1 MRSRVLAIVRKE
13 TREVLR
19 DPIYLALA
27 IAVPVVIMTLLGLG
41 FVLDVKN
48 LPVAFYD
55 QDRSPMSR
63 EYIYSFTNSEYFRLV
78 AIAADDDE
86 VDKMLQTGRV
96 RAVVVIPPDFSR
108 KLHAGKQ
115 VPVQIL
121 VDGSFASRA
130 LVVSGYVAAI
140 DAQFNA
146 QLLSDYLSQR
156 GAVAGTVAPVSVE
169 GRVWYNPALET
180 KNSIV
185 PGFLVIMLMFYPS
198 LLASLVVVRE
208 KERGTIF
215 NFYCSPVSRWEVIA
229 GKAVPYIGLAAVNYF
244 LLFALSLFA
253 FKATFI
259 GSFLVL
265 TAAAFLYIT
274 CCIGLGLVIS
284 VLCRTQIA
292 AMLVTFVSLMT
303 PSMLFSGMITPISS
317 MDPSA
322 QMISRLIP
330 ASYFMGMARGIF
342 LKGLGF
348 TFYITDFGALAVF
361 AAVLYTI
368 AILGFRKRLR

>member
-1 MRSRVLAIVRKE
+1 MHSRILAIVRKE

-27 IAVPVVIMTLLGLG
+27 IAVPVVIMSLLGFG
-41 FVLDVKN
+41 FILDVKN

-55 QDRSPMSR
+55 QDRSPLSR
-63 EYIYSFTNSEYFRLV
+63 DYIYSFTNSEYFHLV
-78 AIAADDDE
+78 GFAADPAQVE
-86 VDKMLQTGRV
+86 QMLQAGKV

-108 KLHAGKQ
+108 KLRGGNT

-140 DAQFNA
+140 DAQFNT
-146 QLLSDYLSQR
+146 QILSDYLAR
-156 GAVAGTVAPVSVE
+156 KGMVTATLAPVAVE
-169 GRVWYNPALET
+169 GRVWFNPSLET

-215 NFYCSPVSRWEVIA
+215 NFYCSPVSRWEVVA
-229 GKAVPYIGLAAVNYF
+229 GKAVPYVGLAFVNYF

-253 FKATFI
+253 FKVNFA

-292 AMLVTFVSLMT
+292 AMLITFVSLMT
-303 PSMLFSGMITPISS
+303 PSMLFSGMITPVAS

-348 TFYITDFGALAVF
+348 TFYLADFMALAVF
-361 AAVLYTI
+361 SATLYAI
-368 AILGFRKRLR
+368 AIITFRKRLR

>member
-1 MRSRVLAIVRKE
+1 MHSRILAIVRKE

-27 IAVPVVIMTLLGLG
+27 IAVPIAIMSLLGLG

-55 QDRSPMSR
+55 QDRSPLSR

-78 AIAADDDE
+78 AMAADSAQVE
-86 VDKMLQTGRV
+86 QMLQSGKA
-96 RAVVVIPPDFSR
+96 RAVVVIPSDFSR
-108 KLHAGKQ
+108 RLRGGHS
-115 VPVQIL
+115 VPVQVL

-140 DAQFNA
+140 DAQFNT
-146 QLLSDYLSQR
+146 QLLSDYLAR
-156 GAVAGTVAPVSVE
+156 NGMVTANVAPISVE
-169 GRVWYNPALET
+169 GRVWYNPSLET

-215 NFYCSPVSRWEVIA
+215 NFYCSPVSRWEVIV
-229 GKAVPYIGLAAVNYF
+229 GKAVPYVGLAFVDYF

-253 FKATFI
+253 FKVDFT
-259 GSFLVL
+259 GNVLVL
-265 TAAAFLYIT
+265 TGAAFLYIT

-284 VLCRTQIA
+284 VFCRTQIA
-292 AMLVTFVSLMT
+292 AMLIAFVSLMT
-303 PSMLFSGMITPISS
+303 PSMLFSGMITPIAS

-348 TFYITDFGALAVF
+348 AFYAADFAALAMFSLTVY
-361 AAVLYTI
+361 AI
-368 AILGFRKRLR
+368 AIMSFRKRLR